1 MNKINIE
8 NWKEFKISYLFDVVL
23 SKGDIQAKKAAD
35 GTIPLV
41 SSGKFNNGICK
52 YIAEGDGK
60 AKIFNGNVIT
70 TDMFGKSFYQ
80 QTSFYAVSH
89 GRVNILIPRFELNKN
104 IAIFLVSIFDSTFL
118 EKYSFSGMC
127 NQTELN
133 KEVIK
138 LPATQTGEPDFQY
151 MEEYIKNI
159 EELQN
164 RNLQI
169 IKLLPPPPDK
179 SVNTESWKHFKVSE
193 LFKVISGKGITKQEI
208 YEHAGELPAIQSG
221 EDNFGRIGYL
231 DYNYCVSKKYA
242 ISKGECLTV
251 ARSGSSGFV
260 GYQPKQCVVGD
271 SAKIL
276 EPKFEANTN
285 RLLYIRAL
293 LMVNKSL
300 FAYTDKVTTS
310 NYENST
316 IPLPVTQS
324 GEPDFQY
331 MEQTITALIVQQ
343 QAKLQRTQKTFA

>member
-1 MNKINIE
+1 MNKINID
-8 NWKEFKISYLFDVVL
+8 NWKEFAMSDLGFKNYHGKRLKKSDRLE
-23 SKGDIQAKKAAD
+23 GDIPFITAGKENQGVVGCIGND
-35 GTIPLV
+35 MDTYENPITI
-41 SSGKFNNGICK
+41 
-52 YIAEGDGK
+52 
-60 AKIFNGNVIT
+60 
-70 TDMFGKSFYQ
+70 DMFGNVFYHEGI
-80 QTSFYAVSH
+80 FAGDDNIYFF
-89 GRVNILIPRFELNKN
+89 VNPKLNKYQKLFIVGALHRFIHSVFAYIDQFRQDN
-104 IAIFLVSIFDSTFL
+104 ADRLSVFLPSTQ
-118 EKYSFSGMC
+118 S
-127 NQTELN
+127 
-133 KEVIK
+133 
-138 LPATQTGEPDFQY
+138 GEPDFQY

-164 RNLQI
+164 CNLQI
-169 IKLLPPPPDK
+169 IKLLLPPPDK

-208 YEHAGELPAIQSG
+208 FEHAGELPAIQSG
-221 EDNFGRIGYL
+221 ENNFGCIGYL

-343 QAKLQRTQKTFA
+343 QAKLQLTQTTFA

>member
-1 MNKINIE
+1 MNKINID

-60 AKIFNGNVIT
+60 AEIFNGNVIT

-151 MEEYIKNI
+151 MEDYIKNV

-169 IKLLPPPPDK
+169 IKSLIPPPNK
-179 SVNTESWKHFKVSE
+179 NVNTVSWGIFQLSK
-193 LFKVISGKGITKQEI
+193 LFDVKKGTRLTKANMI
-208 YEHAGELPAIQSG
+208 DGNINFIGASAINNG
-221 EDNFGRIGYL
+221 
-231 DYNYCVSKKYA
+231 V
-242 ISKGECLTV
+242 T
-251 ARSGSSGFV
+251 
-260 GYQPKQCVVGD
+260 
-271 SAKIL
+271 AKISNNTHIHPANTITVSYNGSVGATFYQAEYFWASDDVNVL
-276 EPKFEANTN
+276 YPKFEMNQQIAFFIIPIIKQ
-285 RLLYIRAL
+285 LGKQYAFI
-293 LMVNKSL
+293 
-300 FAYTDKVTTS
+300 DKWKKEDMEKTF
-310 NYENST
+310 
-316 IPLPVTQS
+316 IPLPMTLS

-343 QAKLQRTQKTFA
+343 QAKLQLTQTTFA